1 MDFDEFGNYKAGIHA
16 VSLEWFKNHLVDEAE
31 KSTTRSRNLT
41 SFIEFCKLQQ
51 VKEYIDTITY
61 VLIDGSFVTNKI
73 DPHDIDVLFIS
84 EFVGENYEELIS
96 FSEQAKRTYAFF
108 AKVKREA
115 YKYHSDIY
123 FIPKVK
129 LDLIQSLAPD
139 HPDVSNYCSK
149 LDYQYKYWLGQFT
162 FDRDERPKGIFK
174 IVGGEFSE

>member
-84 EFVGENYEELIS
+84 EFVGENYEELIN
-96 FSEQAKRTYAFF
+96 FSNKQNGLTPFCQGKKRGLQ
-108 AKVKREA
+108 
-115 YKYHSDIY
+115 I
-123 FIPKVK
+123 
-129 LDLIQSLAPD
+129 SL
-139 HPDVSNYCSK
+139 
-149 LDYQYKYWLGQFT
+149 
-162 FDRDERPKGIFK
+162 
-174 IVGGEFSE
+174 